1 MTKDEGLNPRRSPS
15 GVGAGGA
22 GVQIHPK
29 NFRFVTNLGNKWKNW
44 AKKRR
49 HFL

>member
-22 GVQIHPK
+22 GGANPPQKFSICHK
-29 NFRFVTNLGNKWKNW
+29 FGQ
-44 AKKRR
+44 
-49 HFL
+49 